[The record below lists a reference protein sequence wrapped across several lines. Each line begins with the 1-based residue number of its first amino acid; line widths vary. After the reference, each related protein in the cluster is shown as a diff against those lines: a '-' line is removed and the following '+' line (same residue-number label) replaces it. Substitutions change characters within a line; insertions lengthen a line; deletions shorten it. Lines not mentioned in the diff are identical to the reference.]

1 MPADEYK
8 TASSGSL
15 KLKGVNPSSKVSK
28 HKKKRQ
34 KALENASS
42 DTHAND
48 TDKLKSTDD
57 GAPATSKNGRAQ
69 RESDEKTLVEEQS
82 VDGVDE
88 DEDATSSQKMGKTE
102 AELRHEE
109 RRRRRVGYIFL
120 KSPLLNPHG

>member
-28 HKKKRQ
+28 HKKKRP
-34 KALENASS
+34 KTTENAHVK
-42 DTHAND
+42 DAT
-48 TDKLKSTDD
+48 LTDD
-57 GAPATSKNGRAQ
+57 GALATLEKGTAQ
-69 RESDEKTLVEEQS
+69 VDSENKSLTREQS
-82 VDGVDE
+82 DPDADDDGDT
-88 DEDATSSQKMGKTE
+88 TSSHKVGKTE

-120 KSPLLNPHG
+120 